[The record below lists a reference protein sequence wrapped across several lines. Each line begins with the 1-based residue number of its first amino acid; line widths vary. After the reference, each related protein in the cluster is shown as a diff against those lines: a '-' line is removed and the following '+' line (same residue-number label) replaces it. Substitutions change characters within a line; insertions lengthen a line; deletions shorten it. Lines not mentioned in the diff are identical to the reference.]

1 MQITLDRNTRYYG
14 IHSYAKGEITITI
27 PRALEEARPA
37 TQGGDNVER
46 LLPPLR
52 RETLHR
58 SLILMPERL
67 IQDWPPQSF
76 TELNKAH
83 FDVLAEQDV
92 ELILFGSGATLRW
105 PHHDLLSSL
114 MQRGIGIEVMDTGAA
129 CRTYN
134 ILMSDQRRFAAA
146 LLMI

>member
-14 IHSYAKGEITITI
+14 IHSYGKGEITITI
-27 PRALEEARPA
+27 PRVLEEATPL
-37 TQGGDNVER
+37 QEGGNVER

-52 RETLHR
+52 RETLRR

-67 IQDWPPQSF
+67 IEDWPPQSF
-76 TELNKAH
+76 AELNKAH

-92 ELILFGSGATLRW
+92 ELILFGSGARLCW
-105 PHHDLLSSL
+105 PPHDLLASL
-114 MQRGIGIEVMDTGAA
+114 VERGIGIEVMDTGAA

>member
-14 IHSYAKGEITITI
+14 IHSYARGEITITI
-27 PRALEEARPA
+27 PRSLENDSLPQA
-37 TQGGDNVER
+37 GDNVER

-52 RETLHR
+52 RETLRR

-76 TELNKAH
+76 SELNKAH
-83 FDVLAEQDV
+83 FDILAEQDV
-92 ELILFGSGATLRW
+92 ELILFGSGARLRW
-105 PHHDLLSSL
+105 PSHDLLSSL
-114 MQRGIGIEVMDTGAA
+114 AERGIGIEVMDTGAA

-134 ILMSDQRRFAAA
+134 ILMSDQRRVAAA